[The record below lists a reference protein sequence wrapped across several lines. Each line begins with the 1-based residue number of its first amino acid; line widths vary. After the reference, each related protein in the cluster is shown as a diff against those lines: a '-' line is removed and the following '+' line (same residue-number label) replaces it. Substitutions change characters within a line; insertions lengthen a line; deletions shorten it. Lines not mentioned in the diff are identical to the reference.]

1 METIKTFSAPHKA
14 LRKTMAEFLI
24 LAGKTNFRNAEA
36 IEKLKKAGNEMFF
49 LLTSHAETEEKIVLS
64 LLESKLPGASEHDK
78 LDHLK
83 IEKLQH
89 ELEIHLNLLS
99 TSVNDDEAHEFY
111 LKFASFFSL
120 YLEHIDEEE
129 TVTQKLIWENL
140 SVDEQLGIHT
150 TIVGKMNPE
159 TYMIWMKHMF
169 PAQNETENLAMLA
182 AIQKNMPA
190 ERFAALMELLEDNM
204 AEKDFSSLKLQLAVH
219 AN

>member
-1 METIKTFSAPHKA
+1 MEIIRIFSASHKA
-14 LRKTMAEFLI
+14 LRKTMAAFMV
-24 LAGKTNFRNAEA
+24 LAGQTNFKNKKA
-36 IEKLKKAGNEMFF
+36 IEKLKITGKEMFF
-49 LLTSHAETEEKIVLS
+49 LLTSHAETEDKIILS

-99 TSVNDDEAHEFY
+99 TSVTDNEAYEFY

-120 YLEHIDEEE
+120 YLEHINEEE

-140 SVDEQLGIHT
+140 SVDEQLGIHK
-150 TIVGKMNPE
+150 TIVAKMNPE
-159 TYMIWMKHMF
+159 TYLIWMKHMF
-169 PAQNETENLAMLA
+169 PAQNEKENLDLLG
-182 AIQKNMPA
+182 AIQQNMPA
-190 ERFAALMELLEDNM
+190 EQSAALMELLELTM
-204 AEKDFSSLKLQLAVH
+204 AEEDFSSLKFRLAVP

>member
-14 LRKTMAEFLI
+14 LRKTMAGFLI

-64 LLESKLPGASEHDK
+64 LLESKLHGASEHDK

-150 TIVGKMNPE
+150 TILGKMNSE

>member
-14 LRKTMAEFLI
+14 LRKTMSGFLI
-24 LAGKTNFRNAEA
+24 LAGQTNFRNIDAV
-36 IEKLKKAGNEMFF
+36 EKLKKEGNEMFF
-49 LLTSHAETEEKIVLS
+49 LLTSHAETEDKIILS

-89 ELEIHLNLLS
+89 ELEIRLNRMD
-99 TSVNDDEAHEFY
+99 TSVSDNEAHEFY

-140 SVDEQLGIHT
+140 SVDEQLGIHKS
-150 TIVGKMNPE
+150 IVAKMNPE
-159 TYMIWMKHMF
+159 TYLIWMKHMF
-169 PAQNETENLAMLA
+169 PAQNEKENLSMLA
-182 AIQKNMPA
+182 AIQQNMPA
-190 ERFAALMELLEDNM
+190 ERFAALMELLEQNM
-204 AEKDFSSLKLQLAVH
+204 AEKDFSSLKFQLAVP